1 MSLSLLIWAL
11 VLAPRA
17 PLGVSQTTAGSTIVG
32 CSATTDG
39 DEHNLWFGAISGA
52 NCWEECP
59 TVGPRGRPY
68 GYYYG
73 YSINDVAWGVD
84 ENGNAPVRCYC
95 SDYPPPMTDF
105 VDATSGVTTVTDPDG
120 TSVPNEVTCPDN
132 TYLVAYLNTPFTLSQ
147 CAFRMDVPAGEP
159 LYYSNTATFD
169 ECSQACTGYPYMAYE
184 RAHPESAESCGGCRH
199 GSMGNSSVATGID
212 CTQLPGV
219 RFNGVTCHDG
229 RCIVSNCQRR
239 FKLVGNSCVEK

>member
-1 MSLSLLIWAL
+1 MVWGDLGCKLLGESH
-11 VLAPRA
+11 VPRC
-17 PLGVSQTTAGSTIVG
+17 PLTTSK
-32 CSATTDG
+32 
-39 DEHNLWFGAISGA
+39 
-52 NCWEECP
+52 EECP

-105 VDATSGVTTVTDPDG
+105 VDATSGVTTVTEPDG

-184 RAHPESAESCGGCRH
+184 RAHPECMCGNTISPKVVASTCVRDSWSFYTQNIGPPVSVVRRRIEAQRTLAPRPDPYCPHGEACR
-199 GSMGNSSVATGID
+199 VAGGGYECID
-212 CTQLPGV
+212 TLTELGRSLARMCTAA
-219 RFNGVTCHDG
+219 HA
-229 RCIVSNCQRR
+229 
-239 FKLVGNSCVEK
+239 